1 MSELDKGRYLYAIQ
15 ILMIVWCIKTYIHYM
30 NTFTMWFNVISLSV
44 LLYTLF
50 QLICRIAENEYIW
63 RDK

>member
-15 ILMIVWCIKTYIHYM
+15 ILIIVWCIKTYIHYM
-30 NTFTMWFNVISLSV
+30 NIFTMWFNVISLSV

-50 QLICRIAENEYIW
+50 QLICRLAENEYIW
-63 RDK
+63 KDK